1 MSELCVR
8 YELIQCQSQLLLHK
22 AQVSHRSNDLKTIFS
37 NYNFQVMH
45 RKEFI
50 RNTGLAAAS
59 FAVLPSSSLFAVAA
73 DPKVKIAIIG
83 TGLRGQNHLELLL
96 RRADTDLVA
105 ICDVSDVMLST
116 VKEMITK
123 SGKKMPKIYTGHHYA
138 WKEMLQKEKLDG
150 IIIATSWEWHKHMII
165 GSLEAGI
172 KYVGTE
178 VILGITLQDHW
189 DVVKAAEQRMGNVM
203 MLENVCYRRDV
214 MAVLNMVRQGLFGEL
229 IHLQGGYQHDLREV
243 KFNDGIHPYGHG
255 VEFGEKGFSEAKWRT
270 SHSVHRNG
278 DLYPTHGIGPIA
290 NYININRGNRFLSL
304 CSFSTKA
311 RGLHNHIVKQGGE
324 NHPNA
329 KVGFKLGDVVTTS
342 IGCAN
347 GETILLQH
355 DTNLPR
361 PYSLGFRVQ
370 GTEGLWMDVN
380 KGIYIQEKSVKPH
393 QWDDAKTWLDKCDHP
408 LWARWSKETEGAGH
422 GGMDFFVVHSFI
434 ESIKR
439 KTPTPMDVYDAAA
452 WSAITPLSEQ
462 SIELGNETLEFPDF
476 TGGQWMYRK
485 PVFALNDEY

>member
-1 MSELCVR
+1 MNRKDFIKST
-8 YELIQCQSQLLLHK
+8 
-22 AQVSHRSNDLKTIFS
+22 AFATAAVSLP
-37 NYNFQVMH
+37 
-45 RKEFI
+45 RKNLF
-50 RNTGLAAAS
+50 AS
-59 FAVLPSSSLFAVAA
+59 FA
-73 DPKVKIAIIG
+73 DPKVRIALIG
-83 TGLRGQNHLELLL
+83 TGLRGQDHLELLL
-96 RRADTDLVA
+96 RRADVDVVA
-105 ICDVSDVMLST
+105 ICDVSDVMLAAAKD
-116 VKEMITK
+116 VITK
-123 SGKKMPKIYTGHHYA
+123 SGKKMPQVYTGDDFA
-138 WKEMLQKEKLDG
+138 WKRLLDKEKLDG
-150 IIIATSWEWHKHMII
+150 VIIATPWEWHKPMII
-165 GSLEAGI
+165 GALDAGL
-172 KYVGTE
+172 KYVATE

-189 DVVKAAEQRMGNVM
+189 DVVKAAEKYNANVM

-243 KFNDGIHPYGHG
+243 KFNDGVHPYGHG

-270 SHSVHRNG
+270 NHSVHRNG

-304 CSFSTKA
+304 SSFSTKS
-311 RGLHNHIVKQGGE
+311 RGLHNHIIKNGGE

-329 KVGFKLGDVVTTS
+329 KVRFKLGDVITTS
-342 IGCAN
+342 INCAN

-355 DTNLPR
+355 DTSLPR

-380 KGIYIQEKSVKPH
+380 RSIYIQDKSAKND
-393 QWDDAKTWLDKCDHP
+393 QWDDAKTWLDKYDHP
-408 LWARWSKETEGAGH
+408 LWVRWSKDTEGAGH

-439 KTPTPMDVYDAAA
+439 KQPTPLDVYDAAA

-462 SIELGNETLEFPDF
+462 SIELGHETVEFPDF